1 MALWCPQRSMPA
13 SLIPATT
20 EAAVRRP
27 PWGLSVSVLRAGLAL
42 RAPRVSPGFDPCPF
56 SVRGW
61 VCGGG
66 RGSLCR
72 DAGLSRPHVISV
84 PGLSLWEGLPCLR
97 QPPKSARAALRGRG
111 SPGKAAPFARS
122 PWSPGS
128 SGLNPGGG
136 DSPRSPVDTTCGEV
150 VTTEVHCGDKHF
162 PRGTRATELPRCVG
176 PTVSLG
182 GGECVLLKKPLD
194 SWGVARP
201 EVRCHLL
208 LRAGGNTVKD
218 WPRVGIAPTA
228 CGTRV
233 AASRALFQQRKVAS
247 SLPVSWGMKA
257 Q

>member
-1 MALWCPQRSMPA
+1 MDPPPPEKDLESPSSTRLGALVPSRV
-13 SLIPATT
+13 IPATT

-136 DSPRSPVDTTCGEV
+136 DSPRSPVDTAQAQARADASPQIHAV
-150 VTTEVHCGDKHF
+150 VLGLFWPAGCTTQPSPH
-162 PRGTRATELPRCVG
+162 LP
-176 PTVSLG
+176 P
-182 GGECVLLKKPLD
+182 
-194 SWGVARP
+194 
-201 EVRCHLL
+201 
-208 LRAGGNTVKD
+208 
-218 WPRVGIAPTA
+218 APTA
-228 CGTRV
+228 PATN
-233 AASRALFQQRKVAS
+233 ASYLVIYLVTS
-247 SLPVSWGMKA
+247 
-257 Q
+257 